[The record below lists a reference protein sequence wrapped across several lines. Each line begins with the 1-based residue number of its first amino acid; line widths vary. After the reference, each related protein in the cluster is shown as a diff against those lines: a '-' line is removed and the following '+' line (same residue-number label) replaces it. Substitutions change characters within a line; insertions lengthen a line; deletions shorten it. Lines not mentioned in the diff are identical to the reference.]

1 MKFSPVHININ
12 KDNILQIQVIW
23 TTNIAQIED
32 NITGQIALNHGI
44 SCDLLSICQ
53 NLWLLNLQRFISNP
67 SIYVFSIDGSEAR
80 KKYIIC

>member
-1 MKFSPVHININ
+1 MKFSPVHINIS

-44 SCDLLSICQ
+44 SCDLRSICQ
-53 NLWLLNLQRFISNP
+53 NL
-67 SIYVFSIDGSEAR
+67 
-80 KKYIIC
+80 